1 MKRYCVL
8 VIVMVF
14 TFGLSVMAQDLRPHP
29 NFRGERKE
37 LKRVE
42 RPMFNP
48 ERRAERMAFEIES
61 RIVNALLEKNEA
73 KMLHELSQI
82 D

>member
-8 VIVMVF
+8 VMVMVF
-14 TFGLSVMAQDLRPHP
+14 TFGLSVMAQNPRPHS

-37 LKRVE
+37 LKRGE

-48 ERRAERMAFEIES
+48 KLRAERTAFIMES
-61 RIVNALLEKNEA
+61 KIINALLEKNEA
-73 KMLHELSQI
+73 KMLQELSQI